1 MNFRRALLL
10 VSIAV
15 AIVLI
20 VPATRVAILRA
31 AAATLIVKDPIQPAD
46 VGVMA
51 EFGEGNEL
59 EVSDLYHEKMFS
71 RVVLLE
77 PSPTAVDREY
87 LKRGVYRDD
96 IVRTTL
102 RQLGVP
108 EAAMT
113 TVDAGEGGTTE
124 STHALAA
131 WMRLHP
137 SRAIVVVIP
146 SHTRRFRRA
155 LMRVWPEQV
164 TPPALTYPRHN
175 EFRASDWWL
184 SRRTLREGVVELQKL
199 ALDYLQHP
207 W

>member
-10 VSIAV
+10 LSIALVIV
-15 AIVLI
+15 AV
-20 VPATRVAILRA
+20 VPATRAAVLRA
-31 AAATLIVKDPIQPAD
+31 AGATLIVTDPVQRAD

-87 LKRGVYRDD
+87 VKRGVFRDD

-108 EAAMT
+108 ETAIV

-131 WMRLHP
+131 WMRTHP

-146 SHTRRFRRA
+146 SHARRFRRA
-155 LMRVWPEQV
+155 LMRVWPERV
-164 TPPALTYPRHN
+164 TPPAVTVPRHN
-175 EFRASDWWL
+175 AFRPVDWWS